1 MQYKILLGIVFAVM
15 VIAELAT
22 FQLVSIWFAAGAASA
37 FIAAMCG
44 FGMGFQLFMFI
55 VVSVLLLSVTRPI
68 LKKFTANNI
77 QPTNTELDIGKTA
90 TVIEEINNVSCT
102 GRARLNGVDCNAVSS
117 DDTVIKAGSVVKI
130 NDIKGTKLYVSL
142 YIEEKSSVK

>member
-1 MQYKILLGIVFAVM
+1 MQYMILWGIVFAVM

-22 FQLVSIWFAAGAASA
+22 FQLVSIWFAAGAAAA

-90 TVIEEINNVSCT
+90 TVIEDINNVSCT
-102 GRARLNGVDCNAVSS
+102 GRARLNGVDWNAVSS

>member
-1 MQYKILLGIVFAVM
+1 MQYMILWGIVFAVM

-22 FQLVSIWFAAGAASA
+22 FQLVSIWFAAGAAAS

-44 FGMGFQLFMFI
+44 LGMGFQLFMFI

-102 GRARLNGVDCNAVSS
+102 GRARLNGVDWNAVSS

>member
-1 MQYKILLGIVFAVM
+1 MQYMILWGIVFAVM

-37 FIAAMCG
+37 FIAAMYG

-102 GRARLNGVDCNAVSS
+102 GRARLNGVDWNAVSS

>member
-1 MQYKILLGIVFAVM
+1 MQLW
-15 VIAELAT
+15 
-22 FQLVSIWFAAGAASA
+22 S
-37 FIAAMCG
+37 
-44 FGMGFQLFMFI
+44 
-55 VVSVLLLSVTRPI
+55 LLSLLPFSLFQYGLLRER
-68 LKKFTANNI
+68 
-77 QPTNTELDIGKTA
+77 PTNTELDIGKTA

-102 GRARLNGVDCNAVSS
+102 GRARLNGVDWNAVSS

>member
-1 MQYKILLGIVFAVM
+1 MQYMILWGIVFAVM

-22 FQLVSIWFAAGAASA
+22 FQLVSIWFAAGAAAS
-37 FIAAMCG
+37 FIVAMCG

-55 VVSVLLLSVTRPI
+55 IVSVLLLSVTRPI

-102 GRARLNGVDCNAVSS
+102 GRARLNGVDWNAVSS

>member
-1 MQYKILLGIVFAVM
+1 MQYMILWGIVFAVM

-68 LKKFTANNI
+68 LF
-77 QPTNTELDIGKTA
+77 
-90 TVIEEINNVSCT
+90 
-102 GRARLNGVDCNAVSS
+102 
-117 DDTVIKAGSVVKI
+117 
-130 NDIKGTKLYVSL
+130 
-142 YIEEKSSVK
+142 